1 MEMIN
6 PISGLGRRDM
16 KVEIDDEEYKT
27 VYIERDDICIYCE
40 QQYGCPL
47 IECLANGLVEA
58 TSGGINV
65 LDCAH
70 YKMFNGQ

>member
-1 MEMIN
+1 MIIHIFGLERSGME
-6 PISGLGRRDM
+6 
-16 KVEIDDEEYKT
+16 VEIDDEFRS
-27 VYIERDDICIYCE
+27 VVINRDDICIYCE

-70 YKMFNGQ
+70 YKMFDR